1 MTLEELKKLISKDE
15 TKNIE
20 LRFNPWVYGNDP
32 YTNEP
37 QNEHQNEHQNEPTLG
52 KGRRKMVVG
61 FANCD
66 LDHRSIKDY
75 I

>member
-37 QNEHQNEHQNEPTLG
+37 QNEHQNEPTLG
-52 KGRRKMVVG
+52 KGRRKMAIG
-61 FANCD
+61 FEKSG
-66 LDHRSIKDY
+66 LDRRQTKDY